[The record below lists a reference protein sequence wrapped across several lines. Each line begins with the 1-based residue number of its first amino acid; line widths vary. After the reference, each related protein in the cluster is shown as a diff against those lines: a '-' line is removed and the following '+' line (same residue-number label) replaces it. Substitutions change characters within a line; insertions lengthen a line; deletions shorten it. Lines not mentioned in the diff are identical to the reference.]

1 MKQNNEGDDC
11 DGHDR
16 DLPQEPGDSHTTVFD
31 DHNADSSGN
40 VNDDSTSDQNPPDAG
55 YAVPHS
61 LVNADSS
68 SHHSP
73 PNNRCSPPRPGVQ
86 IDAPPSHS
94 VINSELYAVIQ
105 KKPKS
110 KPVPCEP
117 TPSNQYA
124 ALCNRVNGDVTAN
137 DDNDQYSL
145 PNKNAPVD
153 EPSSNVS
160 PTKDKDYVNLKKK
173 DKVCICT
180 QEREA
185 EGYIGYLF
193 MAKCYIFVYKWI

>member
-31 DHNADSSGN
+31 DQNADLSEK
-40 VNDDSTSDQNPPDAG
+40 VTDDSTPDQNPPDVG
-55 YAVPHS
+55 YAVPRS
-61 LVNADSS
+61 RVNTDSNP
-68 SHHSP
+68 HHSP
-73 PNNRCSPPRPGVQ
+73 PNDHYSPPHPSVQ
-86 IDAPPSHS
+86 NDAPSCHS

-124 ALCNRVNGDVTAN
+124 ALCDRVNGDVTAN
-137 DDNDQYSL
+137 NDNVRYSL
-145 PNKNAPVD
+145 PNKNKNAPVN
-153 EPSSNVS
+153 EPSFNVS
-160 PTKDKDYVNLKKK
+160 PTKDKNYVNLRTK
-173 DKVCICT
+173 DKVCT
-180 QEREA
+180 QERET
-185 EGYIGYLF
+185 EGYIGF
-193 MAKCYIFVYKWI
+193 

>member
-16 DLPQEPGDSHTTVFD
+16 DLPQEPGDSRTTLLD
-31 DHNADSSGN
+31 DQNVDSSGN
-40 VNDDSTSDQNPPDAG
+40 VNDDSTPDQNPPDVG

-68 SHHSP
+68 ANHSP
-73 PNNRCSPPRPGVQ
+73 PNNRYSSPRPSVQ
-86 IDAPPSHS
+86 IDPPPCHS

-124 ALCNRVNGDVTAN
+124 ALCDRVNGDVTAN
-137 DDNDQYSL
+137 DNVQYSL
-145 PNKNAPVD
+145 PNNNAPVD
-153 EPSSNVS
+153 EPSSNVPS
-160 PTKDKDYVNLKKK
+160 TNDKDYVNLRKK
-173 DKVCICT
+173 DKV
-180 QEREA
+180 RMYPRK
-185 EGYIGYLF
+185 GN
-193 MAKCYIFVYKWI
+193 